1 MDEQKVRVKYVTY
14 LAGGMENVKKK
25 EMIDHRTAL
34 ENELQSPDL
43 FIYNPIRQE
52 AEKVGSNPG
61 EHIRYVQGLKRGGHW
76 KKFFSEMWAIW
87 FGQINPNTDII
98 QLMINLRM
106 RRHIDGNF
114 REEAKYWGDTEAV
127 VRSDFIIVHYPTTV
141 KTVGTNWEI
150 VFAMLFRIPIYLI
163 VPDAPPTEVN
173 STLLFG
179 NMISNQQRDS
189 IRVYRTIKDCAK
201 AIKEDYNLK
210 IEQKEKENE

>member
-1 MDEQKVRVKYVTY
+1 MSKTKIKYLTY
-14 LAGGMENVKKK
+14 LAGGMENVKRK
-25 EMIDHRTAL
+25 EMIDHRELL
-34 ENELQSPDL
+34 EKELNYKEL

-61 EHIRYVQGLKRGGHW
+61 EHIKYVQGLKRGGHW

-87 FGQINPNTDII
+87 FGKISQNTDII

-106 RRHIDGNF
+106 RRHIDGNYV
-114 REEAKYWGDTEAV
+114 EEVKYWGDCEAV
-127 VRSDFIIVHYPTTV
+127 VRSDFIIVHYPTSV

-179 NMISNQQRDS
+179 NMISNQQTQT
-189 IRVYRTIKDCAK
+189 IKVYRTIKECAK
-201 AIKEDYNLK
+201 AITEDYNLK
-210 IEQKEKENE
+210 IEGDKSEE